1 MIDEICG
8 GRDIPLFVLHDFDKA
23 GFSILGTLQRDT
35 ERYYFRHRCRV
46 IDLGLRLEDVEKL
59 GLDAEASYDRGSEW
73 SIKKNL
79 RRNGA
84 TQEEIEFLLNERV
97 ELNALP
103 SDTLVEWIESK
114 LKEHGVEKIVPDA
127 DFLIKAYRHTKAAQF
142 AEENCENL
150 IEEARQ
156 HGEEAEV
163 PDDLADRVNKLLQE
177 NPELPW
183 DKAIQ
188 EIANPNADE
197 EDDEDQ

>member
-1 MIDEICG
+1 MTAA
-8 GRDIPLFVLHDFDKA
+8 V
-23 GFSILGTLQRDT
+23 
-35 ERYYFRHRCRV
+35 V
-46 IDLGLRLEDVEKL
+46 KL
-59 GLDAEASYDRGSEW
+59 DR
-73 SIKKNL
+73 
-79 RRNGA
+79 
-84 TQEEIEFLLNERV
+84 T
-97 ELNALP
+97 
-103 SDTLVEWIESK
+103 
-114 LKEHGVEKIVPDA
+114 KEHGVEKIVPDA

-177 NPELPW
+177 NPEFPW

-188 EIANPNADE
+188 EIANPDADE